1 MMQHDKSFIEI
12 INEYQESDEIL
23 LPVLD
28 EIALNIQ
35 QEVAKDD
42 ADITRIEKLI
52 CNDPSLTS
60 QVLKTAN
67 STFYKGLSKVSTV
80 LNAIIRLG
88 AGEISNIVTFVT
100 QKKNFYSKDPFCRNV
115 MEELWRHSAGCAIGA
130 QWIAKESHSKELAH
144 EAFAAGLLHDIGKL
158 FLIKVVE
165 MLNLSEKTAIKPSA
179 ELLNEVMENF
189 HSERGYSLLKNWN
202 LPETYC
208 NIARDHHS
216 EEFDSNDI
224 LMTIVRLVNKTCNKL
239 GIGLNKDPS
248 LVLAATPEAHVLG
261 LSELFLAKLEITIE
275 DSMGL
280 V

>member
-1 MMQHDKSFIEI
+1 MLQDKSFIEI

-35 QEVAKDD
+35 QEVAKND
-42 ADITRIEKLI
+42 ADISRIERLI

-115 MEELWRHSAGCAIGA
+115 MEELWRHSAGCAVGA

-144 EAFAAGLLHDIGKL
+144 EAFTAGLLHDIGKL

-165 MLNLSEKTAIKPSA
+165 MINLSEKTTIKPSA
-179 ELLNEVMENF
+179 ELLNEVMKNF

-202 LPETYC
+202 LPEIYC
-208 NIARDHHS
+208 DIARDHHS

-224 LMTIVRLVNKTCNKL
+224 LMAIVRLVNKTCNKL
-239 GIGLNKDPS
+239 GIGLNKDTS
-248 LVLAATPEAHVLG
+248 VVLAATPEAHVLG

>member
-1 MMQHDKSFIEI
+1 MPHQRSFIDI
-12 INEYQESDEIL
+12 VNEYQESDEIL
-23 LPVLD
+23 LPVFD

-35 QEVAKDD
+35 QEIAKSET
-42 ADITRIEKLI
+42 DINLIEKQI

-88 AGEISNIVTFVT
+88 VSEVSNIVTFVT
-100 QKKNFYSKDPFCRNV
+100 QKKNFYSIDPLCRNI
-115 MEELWRHSAGCAIGA
+115 MEELWRHSAGCAVGA
-130 QWIAKESHSKELAH
+130 QWIAKESHFLKHSH
-144 EAFAAGLLHDIGKL
+144 EAFTAGLLHDIGKL
-158 FLIKVVE
+158 FLVKVAE
-165 MLNLSEKTAIKPSA
+165 MVNLSEKTDIKLSKD
-179 ELLNEVMENF
+179 LLNEVMDSF
-189 HSERGYSLLKNWN
+189 HAERGYSLLKKWN
-202 LPETYC
+202 LPEIYC
-208 NIARDHHS
+208 NVARDHHL

-224 LMTIVRLVNKTCNKL
+224 LLVIVRLVNKTCNKL

-248 LVLAATPEAHVLG
+248 IVLAATPEANMLN
-261 LSELFLAKLEITIE
+261 LSELSIAKLEIAIE

>member
-1 MMQHDKSFIEI
+1 MLQDKSFIEI

-35 QEVAKDD
+35 QEVAKND
-42 ADITRIEKLI
+42 ADISRIERLI

-115 MEELWRHSAGCAIGA
+115 MEELWRHSAGCAVGA

-144 EAFAAGLLHDIGKL
+144 EAFTAGLLHDIGKL

-165 MLNLSEKTAIKPSA
+165 MINLSEKTTIKPSA
-179 ELLNEVMENF
+179 ELLNEVMKNF

-202 LPETYC
+202 LPEIYC
-208 NIARDHHS
+208 DIARDHHS

-224 LMTIVRLVNKTCNKL
+224 LMAIVRLVNKTCNKL
-239 GIGLNKDPS
+239 GIGLNKDTS

>member
-1 MMQHDKSFIEI
+1 MQHDRSFLDI
-12 INEYQESDEIL
+12 INDYQESDEIL

-35 QEVAKDD
+35 QEVTKNDT
-42 ADITRIEKLI
+42 DINRIESLI

-67 STFYKGLSKVSTV
+67 STFYKGLSKISTV

-100 QKKNFYSKDPFCRNV
+100 QKKNFYSKDPFCRDI
-115 MEELWRHSAGCAIGA
+115 MEELWRHSAACAVGA
-130 QWIAKESHSKELAH
+130 QWIAKESHSKAFLH
-144 EAFAAGLLHDIGKL
+144 EAFTAGLLHDIGKL
-158 FLIKVVE
+158 FLIKVAE
-165 MLNLSEKTAIKPSA
+165 LINLSEKTTIKPSK
-179 ELLNEVMENF
+179 ELLNEVMDNF
-189 HSERGYSLLKNWN
+189 HTERGYSLLKNWN
-202 LPETYC
+202 LPEIYC

-224 LMTIVRLVNKTCNKL
+224 LLVMVRLVNKACNKL
-239 GIGLNKDPS
+239 GIGLDKDS
-248 LVLAATPEAHVLG
+248 SIVLAATPEANILG
-261 LSELFLAKLEITIE
+261 LSELSLAKLEITIE

>member
-1 MMQHDKSFIEI
+1 MHHDRSFLDIV
-12 INEYQESDEIL
+12 NEYQESDKIL

-28 EIALNIQ
+28 EIALSIQ
-35 QEVAKDD
+35 QEVSKNET
-42 ADITRIEKLI
+42 DINLIERLI

-67 STFYKGLSKVSTV
+67 STFFKGLNKVSTV

-100 QKKNFYSKDPFCRNV
+100 QKKNFYSKDPFCRDI
-115 MEELWRHSAGCAIGA
+115 MEELWRHSAGCAVGA
-130 QWIAKESHSKELAH
+130 QWIAKESHSKALSH
-144 EAFAAGLLHDIGKL
+144 EAFTAALLHDIGKL

-165 MLNLSEKTAIKPSA
+165 MINLSEKTAIKPSK
-179 ELLNEVMENF
+179 ELLNEVIDSF
-189 HSERGYSLLKNWN
+189 HTERGYSLLKNWN
-202 LPETYC
+202 LPEIYC

-216 EEFDSNDI
+216 EEFDSNDV
-224 LMTIVRLVNKTCNKL
+224 LLVIVRLVNKACNKL

-248 LVLAATPEAHVLG
+248 IVLAATPEASVLG

-275 DSMGL
+275 DSLGFA
-280 V
+280 

>member
-1 MMQHDKSFIEI
+1 MLQDKSFIEI

-35 QEVAKDD
+35 QEVAKNDS
-42 ADITRIEKLI
+42 DINRIERLI

-80 LNAIIRLG
+80 LNAIILLG

-115 MEELWRHSAGCAIGA
+115 MRELWRHSARCAVGA

-144 EAFAAGLLHDIGKL
+144 EAFTAGLLHDIGKL

-165 MLNLSEKTAIKPSA
+165 MINLSEKTTIKPST
-179 ELLNEVMENF
+179 ELLNEVMKNF

-202 LPETYC
+202 LPEIYC
-208 NIARDHHS
+208 DIARDHHS

-224 LMTIVRLVNKTCNKL
+224 LMAIVRLVNKTCNKL
-239 GIGLNKDPS
+239 GIGLNKDTS
-248 LVLAATPEAHVLG
+248 VVLAATPEAHVLD

>member
-1 MMQHDKSFIEI
+1 MQNDRSFLEI

-28 EIALNIQ
+28 EIAVSIQ
-35 QEVAKDD
+35 QEVAKNDT
-42 ADITRIEKLI
+42 DINLIEKLI

-80 LNAIIRLG
+80 LNAIVRLG
-88 AGEISNIVTFVT
+88 ASEVSNIVMFVT
-100 QKKNFYSKDPFCRNV
+100 QKKNFYSKDPFCRDI
-115 MEELWRHSAGCAIGA
+115 MEELWRHSTGCAVGA
-130 QWIAKESHSKELAH
+130 QWIAKESHSQALSH
-144 EAFAAGLLHDIGKL
+144 EAFTAGLLHDIGKL

-165 MLNLSEKTAIKPSA
+165 MINLSEKTDKKPSK
-179 ELLNEVMENF
+179 ELLNEVMFSF
-189 HSERGYSLLKNWN
+189 HAERGYSLLKKWN
-202 LPETYC
+202 LPEIYC
-208 NIARDHHS
+208 DIARDHHS
-216 EEFDSNDI
+216 EDFDSNDI
-224 LMTIVRLVNKTCNKL
+224 LMVIVRLVNKACNKL

-248 LVLAATPEAHVLG
+248 IVLAATPEANVLG

>member
-1 MMQHDKSFIEI
+1 MLQDKSFIEI

-35 QEVAKDD
+35 QEVAKNDS
-42 ADITRIEKLI
+42 DINRIERLI

-115 MEELWRHSAGCAIGA
+115 MEELWRHSAGCAVGA

-144 EAFAAGLLHDIGKL
+144 EAFTAGLLHDIGKL

-165 MLNLSEKTAIKPSA
+165 MINLSEKTTIKPST
-179 ELLNEVMENF
+179 ELLNEVMKNF

-202 LPETYC
+202 LPEIYC
-208 NIARDHHS
+208 DIARDHHS

-224 LMTIVRLVNKTCNKL
+224 LMAIVRLVNKTCNKL
-239 GIGLNKDPS
+239 GIGLNKDTS
-248 LVLAATPEAHVLG
+248 VVLAATPEAHVLG

>member
-1 MMQHDKSFIEI
+1 MHHDRSFLDIV
-12 INEYQESDEIL
+12 NEYQESDEIL

-28 EIALNIQ
+28 EIALSIQ
-35 QEVAKDD
+35 QEVAKNDT
-42 ADITRIEKLI
+42 DINLIERLI

-100 QKKNFYSKDPFCRNV
+100 QKKNFYSKDPFCCDI
-115 MEELWRHSAGCAIGA
+115 MEELWRHSAGCAVGA
-130 QWIAKESHSKELAH
+130 QWIAKESHSKALSH
-144 EAFAAGLLHDIGKL
+144 EAFTAALLHDIGKL

-165 MLNLSEKTAIKPSA
+165 MINLSEKTAIKPSK
-179 ELLNEVMENF
+179 ELLNEVMDSF
-189 HSERGYSLLKNWN
+189 HTERGYSLLKNWN
-202 LPETYC
+202 LPEIYC
-208 NIARDHHS
+208 DIARNHHS

-224 LMTIVRLVNKTCNKL
+224 LLVIVRLVNKACNKL
-239 GIGLNKDPS
+239 GIGLNKDAS
-248 LVLAATPEAHVLG
+248 IVLAATPEASVLG

-275 DSMGL
+275 DSLGL
-280 V
+280 A

>member
-1 MMQHDKSFIEI
+1 MLQDKSFIEI

-35 QEVAKDD
+35 QEVAKNDS
-42 ADITRIEKLI
+42 DINRIERLI

-115 MEELWRHSAGCAIGA
+115 MEELWRHSAGCAVGA

-144 EAFAAGLLHDIGKL
+144 EAFTAGLLHDIGKL

-165 MLNLSEKTAIKPSA
+165 MINLSEKTTIKPST
-179 ELLNEVMENF
+179 ELLNEVMKNF

-202 LPETYC
+202 LPEIYC
-208 NIARDHHS
+208 DIARDHHS

-224 LMTIVRLVNKTCNKL
+224 LMAIVRLVNKTCNKL
-239 GIGLNKDPS
+239 NIGLNKDTS
-248 LVLAATPEAHVLG
+248 VVLAATPEAHVLD

>member
-1 MMQHDKSFIEI
+1 MLQDKSFIEI

-42 ADITRIEKLI
+42 ADINRIERLI

-115 MEELWRHSAGCAIGA
+115 MEELWRHSAGCAVGA

-144 EAFAAGLLHDIGKL
+144 EAFTAGLLHDIGKL

-165 MLNLSEKTAIKPSA
+165 MINLSEKTAIKPSA
-179 ELLNEVMENF
+179 ELLNEVMKNF
-189 HSERGYSLLKNWN
+189 HSERGYSLLINWN
-202 LPETYC
+202 LPEIYC
-208 NIARDHHS
+208 DIARDHHS

-224 LMTIVRLVNKTCNKL
+224 LMAIVRLVNKTCNKL
-239 GIGLNKDPS
+239 GIGLNKDTS
-248 LVLAATPEAHVLG
+248 VVLAATPEAHVLG